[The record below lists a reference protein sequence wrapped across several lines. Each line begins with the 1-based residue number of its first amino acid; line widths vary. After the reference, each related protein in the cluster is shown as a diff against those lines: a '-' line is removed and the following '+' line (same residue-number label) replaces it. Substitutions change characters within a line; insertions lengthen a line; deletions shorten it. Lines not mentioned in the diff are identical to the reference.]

1 MAMKTTYGSLA
12 YDLDALARERQ
23 LDDAGRIPEKK
34 AQVVPAPQ
42 SAPRAK
48 AKTRPNLLIVGG
60 TVVLVSLV
68 MVLMLGYVRL
78 TKITAD
84 VSAIKS
90 QISQMETEHVS
101 LLTEYERT
109 YDLATVKKV
118 AEEAGMSK
126 PSSGQIEYIDISSG
140 DSAVIYRS
148 AADDAMHNIF
158 TQMKA
163 SAGSVLEFFR

>member
-34 AQVVPAPQ
+34 AQPAPAAKT
-42 SAPRAK
+42 APRANV
-48 AKTRPNLLIVGG
+48 KTRPNPLMVGSI
-60 TVVLVSLV
+60 VVLAGLV

-78 TKITAD
+78 TKITSS
-84 VSAIKS
+84 VSSIKS

-118 AEEAGMSK
+118 AEEAGMAK
-126 PSSGQIEYIDISSG
+126 PSGGQVEYIDISIG
-140 DSAVIYRS
+140 DSAIVYRT
-148 AADDAMHNIF
+148 AADDAVHNIL

>member
-1 MAMKTTYGSLA
+1 MAVKITYGSLA

-34 AQVVPAPQ
+34 AQAAPAPKT
-42 SAPRAK
+42 APRAK
-48 AKTRPNLLIVGG
+48 VKTRPNPLVVGG
-60 TVVLVSLV
+60 IAVLIGLV

-78 TKITAD
+78 TKITTS

-90 QISQMETEHVS
+90 RIDQMETEHVS

-118 AEEAGMSK
+118 AEEAGMTK
-126 PSSGQIEYIDISSG
+126 PSGGQIEYINISGG
-140 DSAVIYRS
+140 DSAEVYRN
-148 AADDAMHNIF
+148 ATDYAVRHLF
-158 TQMKA
+158 TRMKA

>member
-34 AQVVPAPQ
+34 AQPAPAVKT
-42 SAPRAK
+42 APRAK
-48 AKTRPNLLIVGG
+48 AKTRPNPLIVGG
-60 TVVLVSLV
+60 IAVLVSLV
-68 MVLMLGYVRL
+68 IVLMLGYVRL
-78 TKITAD
+78 TKITAS
-84 VSAIKS
+84 VSSIKN

-118 AEEAGMSK
+118 AEEAGMTK
-126 PSSGQIEYIDISSG
+126 PSGGQVEYIDISSG
-140 DSAVIYRS
+140 DSAIVYRT
-148 AADDAMHNIF
+148 AADDAVHNIL